1 MLKGLGKRLIVLAV
15 FCIVSPVLQA
25 SLAGRINSVVN
36 SSSQKKVEFGIKV
49 LDPTTGKTLYARNS
63 QTPMIPASNMKIVA
77 SAAAL
82 ERLGP
87 DYKFTTRVGM
97 LGNTLVVIGG
107 GDPLFG
113 DESTDAR
120 NDRKPGWVFGDI
132 IAGIK
137 ALGITELDGIIIDST
152 FFDDNRVPETW
163 PRDQL
168 NRYYACETSGLNYNG
183 NCIKLNVK
191 RSGSSVKVSL
201 DPATHYVKIVN
212 QIKTSSRTNA
222 VGAYR
227 TTTPNE
233 LIVKGYCS
241 SQAGFDVAIERPAS
255 FFGFVLAEKL
265 NAAGI
270 EIRGDLTEQYI
281 KNQPG
286 INIFRTYTTPIADVL
301 TRCNQDSFGLAAE
314 SLIKTISAEN
324 TAGRINGEWPH
335 GLHQAQRFLNR
346 AGIKDAEFTLADG
359 SGLSRKDR
367 LSANALATV
376 LANIYKSND
385 WPLYKSTLAVG
396 GMVGSSPVRK
406 YFTEKQYKGKVFAK
420 SGTLDGVKALSGLCQ
435 TENGDIIF
443 SIITNKADGN
453 TRKAINDIVKAIF
466 PK

>member
-1 MLKGLGKRLIVLAV
+1 MLKGLGKRLILVAVL
-15 FCIVSPVLQA
+15 CIASPVLHA

-36 SSSQKKVEFGIKV
+36 GSSQKKVEFGIKV
-49 LDPTTGKTLYARNS
+49 VAPATGKTLYSHNS
-63 QTPMIPASNMKIVA
+63 QTPMIPASNMKVVA

-82 ERLGP
+82 QRLGP

-120 NDRKPGWVFGDI
+120 YGRKPGWVFDDI

-137 ALGITELDGIIIDST
+137 ALGITALDGIVIDST

-183 NCIKLNVK
+183 NCVRINVK
-191 RSGSSVKVSL
+191 RSGSSVLVTL

-212 QIKTSSRTNA
+212 QVKTSSRTNA

-227 TTTPNE
+227 NSLPNK
-233 LIVKGYCS
+233 LIVKGYCKT
-241 SQAGFDVAIERPAS
+241 QAGFDVAIERPAP
-255 FFGFVLAEKL
+255 FFGFILAERL

-270 EIRGDLTEQYI
+270 EVRGDLTEQYI
-281 KNQPG
+281 KNQPD
-286 INIFRTYTTPIADVL
+286 ITIFRTYTTTIADVL
-301 TRCNQDSFGLAAE
+301 TRCNRDSFGLAAE

-335 GLHQAQRFLNR
+335 GLHQTQRYLNR
-346 AGIKDAEFTLADG
+346 AGIKDVEFNLADG
-359 SGLSRKDR
+359 SGLSREDR

-376 LANIYKSND
+376 LANVYKGDD
-385 WPLYKSTLAVG
+385 WPLYKDTLAIG

-406 YFTEKQYKGKVFAK
+406 YFTENKYKGKVFAK
-420 SGTLDGVKALSGLCQ
+420 SGTLDGVKALSGLCE
-435 TENGDIIF
+435 TENGDVIF
-443 SIITNKADGN
+443 SIITNKANGN
-453 TRKAINDIVKAIF
+453 TRQAINDIVKAIF
-466 PK
+466 Q